1 MQLRQIVSSAAA
13 AAAIAAAAAATHG
26 PLADCQMKIIGT
38 NVKPAEISTIHL
50 LI

>member
-13 AAAIAAAAAATHG
+13 AAASAAAAATHG